1 MPDLERLHADA
12 EEAQVFSEV
21 ARSQLLTAKASARER
36 KMQWTKIHAR
46 RLQAANSDGGFA
58 STSAPEVSKDGPAS
72 RRR

>member
-36 KMQWTKIHAR
+36 KTFVEPRKR
-46 RLQAANSDGGFA
+46 D
-58 STSAPEVSKDGPAS
+58 PAS
-72 RRR
+72 NRPRHP